1 MLLACPKGMT
11 IPSNRNLPASAGL
24 APVSSRDEMLDD
36 TIENSFPASDP
47 PSSIPDPGP
56 EESYAAPIE
65 RAAGGHLLLWA
76 AIAGAAVSALWLGLN
91 WQRRR
96 LD

>member
-1 MLLACPKGMT
+1 VALTCA
-11 IPSNRNLPASAGL
+11 NRFKPL
-24 APVSSRDEMLDD
+24 
-36 TIENSFPASDP
+36 DP
-47 PSSIPDPGP
+47 PSTIPDPGP